1 MTNQDTPGTDWAA
14 KHAAAGQNAQPAND
28 RPHRIDPTTTH
39 TVSNDDVITH
49 PTGSDDVITV
59 YTGKIVNR

>member
-28 RPHRIDPTTTH
+28 RPHRIDPTNTH
-39 TVSNDDVITH
+39 TVTH